1 MAPASATALGL
12 PEGICA
18 CLFDLDGVLTKTAT
32 VHAAAWKQM
41 FDEFLRSHADSTG
54 TAYHPFDSH
63 ADYDRYV
70 DGKPRLDGTRDF
82 LRSRGI
88 DLPEGEETDAPG
100 SATVHGLSNR
110 KNDLVLEKIRVDGV
124 EVYDGSVDYVRR
136 VRAAGL
142 RTAVVSSSANT
153 KDVLACTK
161 LEDLFD
167 AVVDGVVAR
176 ERKLPGKP
184 APDTFLEGARA
195 LAADV
200 VRAAVFEDALAG
212 VAAGRAGNFGYVVG
226 VDRVGQAD
234 ALREHGADVVVTDL
248 ADLLR

>member
-1 MAPASATALGL
+1 VPPSVSELGL
-12 PEGICA
+12 PEGIGA
-18 CLFDLDGVLTKTAT
+18 CLFDLDGVLTRTAT

-41 FDEFLRSHADSTG
+41 FDEFLASYAEKTG
-54 TAYHPFDSH
+54 TSCAPFDEH
-63 ADYDRYV
+63 ADYDRFV

-88 DLPEGEETDAPG
+88 ELPEGDESDPPG
-100 SATVHGLSNR
+100 TATVQGLSNR
-110 KNDLVLEKIRVDGV
+110 KNDLVLAKIREDGV
-124 EVYDGSVDYVRR
+124 EVYSGSVDYVHR

-161 LEDLFD
+161 LDGLFD

-176 ERKLPGKP
+176 QRHLAGKP
-184 APDTFLEGARA
+184 APDTFL
-195 LAADV
+195 AAAHELGKDAGQAV
-200 VRAAVFEDALAG
+200 VFEDALAG
-212 VAAGRAGNFGYVVG
+212 VAAGRAGRFGYVVG

-234 ALREHGADVVVTDL
+234 ALRANGADVVVQDL
-248 ADLLR
+248 GDLLR

>member
-1 MAPASATALGL
+1 L
-12 PEGICA
+12 PDGIAA
-18 CLFDLDGVLTKTAT
+18 CLFDLDGVLTRTAT

-41 FDEFLRSHADSTG
+41 FDEFLASYASSNG
-54 TAYHPFDSH
+54 AECSPFDEH

-88 DLPEGEETDAPG
+88 DLPEGDDSDPPG
-100 SATVHGLSNR
+100 TATVHGLSNR
-110 KNDLVLEKIRVDGV
+110 KNDLVVAKIQQDGV
-124 EVYDGSVDYVRR
+124 EVYNGSVDYVRR

-161 LEDLFD
+161 LDDLFD
-167 AVVDGVVAR
+167 VVVDGVVAR
-176 ERKLPGKP
+176 DRRLPGKP
-184 APDTFLEGARA
+184 APDTFLEGARE
-195 LAADV
+195 LGTDAAHSV
-200 VRAAVFEDALAG
+200 VFEDAQAG
-212 VAAGRAGNFGYVVG
+212 VAAGRAGHFGYVVG

-234 ALREHGADVVVTDL
+234 ALRASGADVVVCDL
-248 ADLLR
+248 GDLLT

>member
-124 EVYDGSVDYVRR
+124 EVYDYVRR